1 MMMVEKVW
9 YMYGSTTPIPSY
21 DIKDLEDTRG
31 QSSSQQTNEE
41 ARVGNVNSFRCHTK
55 QQE

>member
-1 MMMVEKVW
+1 MV
-9 YMYGSTTPIPSY
+9 YGSTTPIPSY